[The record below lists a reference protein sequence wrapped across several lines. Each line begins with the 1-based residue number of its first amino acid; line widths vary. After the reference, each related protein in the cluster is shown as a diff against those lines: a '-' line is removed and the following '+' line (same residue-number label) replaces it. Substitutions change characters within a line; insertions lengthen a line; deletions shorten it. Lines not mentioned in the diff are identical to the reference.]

1 MALQAASL
9 KEKTKKEVEPM
20 RKYHDTSLNVKGYL
34 LICLILYIFLPLNR
48 YRHTCQSLIRFVNQQ
63 TADDYRITKQPDD
76 YRITKQPDG

>member
-9 KEKTKKEVEPM
+9 KEKTIQEVEPM

-48 YRHTCQSLIRFVNQQ
+48 YRHMCQSLVCFVNQQ
-63 TADDYRITKQPDD
+63 TTRWLSDYETTRWLTD
-76 YRITKQPDG
+76 RT